1 MKKKDAYKTNLIPAK
16 AHPCST
22 LRPTG
27 MKTDADFESI
37 TRIFHPNKMWRRNL
51 RTVYFVGCV
60 TALVILTM
68 ACSSSPV
75 TSSDS
80 KLSPAP
86 GASPVVTVPI
96 RIDATSLFSEYDTND
111 TAANSK
117 YKGKQLEVSGVITDI
132 GSDMFG
138 NPTVLFGM
146 KDGERTGVLSIFG
159 KDTAASV
166 AGLSEGQKVT
176 ILGVCDGL
184 RIYVILKYAAI
195 VK

>member
-1 MKKKDAYKTNLIPAK
+1 M
-16 AHPCST
+16 
-22 LRPTG
+22 
-27 MKTDADFESI
+27 
-37 TRIFHPNKMWRRNL
+37 

-60 TALVILTM
+60 TALVILAM
-68 ACSSSPV
+68 ACSLSPV

-86 GASPVVTVPI
+86 GASPAVTVPI
-96 RIDATSLFSEYDTND
+96 RIDAASLFSEYDTND
-111 TAANSK
+111 IAANLK
-117 YKGKQLEVSGVITDI
+117 YKGKQLEVSGVITGI

-138 NPTVLFGM
+138 NPTVLFGV
-146 KDGERTGVLSIFG
+146 KDGGRVGVLSTFG

-166 AGLSEGQKVT
+166 AALSKGQKVT

-184 RIYVILKYAAI
+184 RIYVQLKYAAI